1 MSVSVML
8 MNATS
13 EWSLNIENI
22 ESVVR
27 GTIAFD
33 DTKLSEGMVVFRIGN
48 DCVIQ
53 TILLSQWCYVILLQ
67 SVCSMTQFL
76 YICKFR

>member
-1 MSVSVML
+1 MYLCAVAGKILFTNITTSMGYMSVSQSVML

-33 DTKLSEGMVVFRIGN
+33 DTKLSEGMVVFRIAM
-48 DCVIQ
+48 IA
-53 TILLSQWCYVILLQ
+53 
-67 SVCSMTQFL
+67 
-76 YICKFR
+76 

>member
-22 ESVVR
+22 ESVVH
-27 GTIAFD
+27 GTTAFD
-33 DTKLSEGMVVFRIGN
+33 DTKLSEGMVVLRIAM
-48 DCVIQ
+48 IA
-53 TILLSQWCYVILLQ
+53 
-67 SVCSMTQFL
+67 
-76 YICKFR
+76 

>member
-22 ESVVR
+22 ESVR

-33 DTKLSEGMVVFRIGN
+33 DTKLSEGMVVFRIAM
-48 DCVIQ
+48 IA
-53 TILLSQWCYVILLQ
+53 
-67 SVCSMTQFL
+67 
-76 YICKFR
+76 

>member
-27 GTIAFD
+27 GT
-33 DTKLSEGMVVFRIGN
+33 DTKLSEGMVVFRIAM
-48 DCVIQ
+48 IA
-53 TILLSQWCYVILLQ
+53 
-67 SVCSMTQFL
+67 
-76 YICKFR
+76 

>member
-13 EWSLNIENI
+13 EWSLNIKNI

-33 DTKLSEGMVVFRIGN
+33 HTKLSEGMVVFRIAM
-48 DCVIQ
+48 IA
-53 TILLSQWCYVILLQ
+53 
-67 SVCSMTQFL
+67 
-76 YICKFR
+76 

>member
-27 GTIAFD
+27 GTRPIAFD
-33 DTKLSEGMVVFRIGN
+33 DTKLSEGMVVFRIAM
-48 DCVIQ
+48 IA
-53 TILLSQWCYVILLQ
+53 
-67 SVCSMTQFL
+67 
-76 YICKFR
+76 

>member
-1 MSVSVML
+1 MGYVSIC
-8 MNATS
+8 NAHECAS

-33 DTKLSEGMVVFRIGN
+33 DTKLSEGMVVFRIAM
-48 DCVIQ
+48 IA
-53 TILLSQWCYVILLQ
+53 
-67 SVCSMTQFL
+67 
-76 YICKFR
+76 

>member
-22 ESVVR
+22 ESVVG

-33 DTKLSEGMVVFRIGN
+33 DTKLSEGMVVFRIAM
-48 DCVIQ
+48 IA
-53 TILLSQWCYVILLQ
+53 
-67 SVCSMTQFL
+67 
-76 YICKFR
+76 

>member
-33 DTKLSEGMVVFRIGN
+33 DTKLSEGMVVFRI
-48 DCVIQ
+48 VLMIA
-53 TILLSQWCYVILLQ
+53 
-67 SVCSMTQFL
+67 
-76 YICKFR
+76 

>member
-22 ESVVR
+22 ESVAR

-33 DTKLSEGMVVFRIGN
+33 DTKLSEGMVVFRIAM
-48 DCVIQ
+48 IA
-53 TILLSQWCYVILLQ
+53 
-67 SVCSMTQFL
+67 
-76 YICKFR
+76 

>member
-33 DTKLSEGMVVFRIGN
+33 DAKLSEGMVVFRIAM
-48 DCVIQ
+48 IA
-53 TILLSQWCYVILLQ
+53 
-67 SVCSMTQFL
+67 
-76 YICKFR
+76 

>member
-33 DTKLSEGMVVFRIGN
+33 DTKLSERMVVFRIAM
-48 DCVIQ
+48 IA
-53 TILLSQWCYVILLQ
+53 
-67 SVCSMTQFL
+67 
-76 YICKFR
+76 

>member
-27 GTIAFD
+27 GTNAFD
-33 DTKLSEGMVVFRIGN
+33 DTKLSEGMVVFRIAM
-48 DCVIQ
+48 IA
-53 TILLSQWCYVILLQ
+53 
-67 SVCSMTQFL
+67 
-76 YICKFR
+76 

>member
-33 DTKLSEGMVVFRIGN
+33 DTKLSMLSEGMVVFRIAM
-48 DCVIQ
+48 IA
-53 TILLSQWCYVILLQ
+53 
-67 SVCSMTQFL
+67 
-76 YICKFR
+76 